1 MESIVTSLA
10 LLACPVGMGAMMWFM
25 MRGMK
30 QQPAKGVEQPGNVA
44 ELRAERQRLEV
55 EVSRL
60 RAIDQAPTVGR

>member
-30 QQPAKGVEQPGNVA
+30 QQPAKDVESAGSLA
-44 ELRAERQRLEV
+44 ELRAEHRRLEG
-55 EVSRL
+55 EVNRM
-60 RAIDQAPTVGR
+60 RAVDQAATTGR